1 MEQQKKAKEKK
12 AAERKEQPK
21 RSEDSS
27 TMSNAPSLPST
38 RLSSIVPSS
47 KAHHGRGS
55 NLGDADDVSIVDF
68 PDIRHAFTSPSPNK
82 TPNTPQRLPHQS

>member
-1 MEQQKKAKEKK
+1 MKKKKMGNKRQKKTKRKKKMEEQKKAKEKK
-12 AAERKEQPK
+12 AAERKEPPK

-38 RLSSIVPSS
+38 HASSIVPSS

-55 NLGDADDVSIVDF
+55 NLGDDDDVSIVDF
-68 PDIRHAFTSPSPNK
+68 PT
-82 TPNTPQRLPHQS
+82 